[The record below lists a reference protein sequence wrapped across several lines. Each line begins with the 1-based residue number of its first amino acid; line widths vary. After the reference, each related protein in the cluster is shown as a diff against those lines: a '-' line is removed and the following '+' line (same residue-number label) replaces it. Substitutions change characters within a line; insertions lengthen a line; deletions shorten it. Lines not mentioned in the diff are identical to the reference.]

1 MEGSFFLKALSVSL
15 LYETAKAV
23 RRGMVYCPLMR
34 IAVIGLGF
42 MGSTHLK
49 AWKNVPEAQLGAVVS
64 QDEKKLAGDLSG
76 IQGNLGGPGE
86 KMDFSRVKKY
96 HRVDE
101 ALTDPDI
108 DAVDICL
115 PTDQHAPVALAALR
129 AGKHVLVEKPMA
141 LDGAAA
147 DQLVAEGRKSGRMLM
162 AGQVLRFIGA
172 YRKTAERVKSG
183 ELGAVRSALF
193 RRRCAAP
200 AWSKWLDDPV
210 RSGGGVFDLLIHD
223 VDYCI
228 HLLGKPEHVSAIG
241 YEKLER
247 GIDVIVAEFHYPAI
261 GSVVITGGWHHPK
274 SYPFSM
280 EFTIVGDGG
289 TLDYSSEG
297 RPLALYGADGEK
309 QVVDA
314 GEADLFTEELHY
326 FTDCVV
332 HHKKPE
338 LCPPEESALAVKLTR
353 LMVESRKKNGERMA
367 CSL

>member
-1 MEGSFFLKALSVSL
+1 
-15 LYETAKAV
+15 
-23 RRGMVYCPLMR
+23 MVYFPVMR

-49 AWKNVPEAQLGAVVS
+49 AWKNIPEAQLWAVVS
-64 QDEKKLAGDLSG
+64 QDEKKLAGDLSS

-86 KMDFSRVKKY
+86 KMDFSLVKKY
-96 HRVDE
+96 HRAEE
-101 ALTDPDI
+101 ALRDPEV

-141 LDGAAA
+141 LDGVAA
-147 DQLVAEGRKSGRMLM
+147 DALVAEGRKSGRVLM
-162 AGQVLRFIGA
+162 TGQVLRFIGA
-172 YRKTAERVKSG
+172 YSKTAERVKSG
-183 ELGAVRSALF
+183 AMGQVRSAFF

-200 AWSKWLDDPV
+200 AWSKWLGDPAK
-210 RSGGGVFDLLIHD
+210 SGGGVFDLLIHD
-223 VDYCI
+223 VDYCV
-228 HLLGKPEHVSAIG
+228 HLLGKPAAVSATG
-241 YEKLER
+241 YEKLEN

-274 SYPFSM
+274 AYPFSM
-280 EFTIVGDGG
+280 EFTVVGENG
-289 TLDYSSEG
+289 TLDFSSEG

-309 QVVDA
+309 QELDA
-314 GEADLFTEELHY
+314 GGGDLFAAELRY

-332 HHKKPE
+332 HGKKPE

-353 LMVESRKKNGERMA
+353 LMVESRRKNGERIA
-367 CSL
+367 CNF